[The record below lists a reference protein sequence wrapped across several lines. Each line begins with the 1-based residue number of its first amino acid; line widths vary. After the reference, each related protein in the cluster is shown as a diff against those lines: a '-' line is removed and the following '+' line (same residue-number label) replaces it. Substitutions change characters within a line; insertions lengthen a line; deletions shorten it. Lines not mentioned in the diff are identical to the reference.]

1 MCCITV
7 CLSVC
12 VCEIAR
18 VFENRSIGEYWKVGV
33 SRTRERES
41 LRINKKLNSV
51 YVRVCVR
58 CVCVHGMCVCV
69 WDVFVRVRCVCVCVC
84 VWDVFVCVFCVW
96 DVFVSVRRNTKQ
108 NKKWGWGEWCQRDPS
123 EMNVSPFI
131 KRTAVGRETASRG
144 ASVIILTRSVS
155 TWTH

>member
-51 YVRVCVR
+51 YVRACVR

-69 WDVFVRVRCVCVCVC
+69 KCVCACEMCLCVCLRVRCVCVCVLC
-84 VWDVFVCVFCVW
+84 VRCVCECATEHKAKQEMRLGRV
-96 DVFVSVRRNTKQ
+96 VSKGSQWNERFPFHKENRSRKGNGFQRSICNHFNT
-108 NKKWGWGEWCQRDPS
+108 ER
-123 EMNVSPFI
+123 
-131 KRTAVGRETASRG
+131 
-144 ASVIILTRSVS
+144 
-155 TWTH
+155 